1 MKTASSGFKA
11 VILAGGSGERF
22 WPLSTPERPKQ
33 FLRVFGGESLIRQ
46 ALARLDGLVASE
58 DAFVV
63 TTKSLVAA
71 TRKELPEVP
80 KGNIVGEPMRRDT
93 GAAVALGVGL
103 AIGSS
108 RVGVESSRV
117 CLGSYRV
124 GLGSYR
130 VCLESSRVSL
140 GSSRVG
146 LESSSF
152 SKSLKAPN
160 PTLSDANLTLDDPN
174 STLNDPVVGFFS
186 SDQMVAK
193 PKEFRKVVKKA
204 VALARRRD
212 AIVTIGIKP
221 AFPATGFRYIS
232 PKTHAFVEKP
242 DAEKAKK
249 YVKAGYLWNAG
260 MFIARAS
267 VFRCAFAAHAPELE
281 KLASI
286 GASRSS
292 KRAARRSAP
301 TDTRPLAP
309 AGLARLYAALP
320 KISFDYAVMEKA
332 KNVEV
337 VPGDFGWDDVG
348 SFVAFDKYFP
358 HDSRGNVREG
368 PCTVV
373 EAEGNICVAR
383 SARISLLGVKNLVVV
398 TTPDSVLVADK
409 SRLTDMKKL
418 FKR

>member
-1 MKTASSGFKA
+1 MSFKA

-33 FLRVFGGESLIRQ
+33 FLRVFGGASLIRQ
-46 ALARLDGLVASE
+46 AVSRLDSFVSPK
-58 DAFVV
+58 DVFVV
-63 TTKSLVAA
+63 TAKNLVAA

-80 KGNIVGEPMRRDT
+80 KCNIIGEPMRRDT
-93 GAAVALGVGL
+93 GAALALGVGL
-103 AIGSS
+103 AAG
-108 RVGVESSRV
+108 G
-117 CLGSYRV
+117 
-124 GLGSYR
+124 
-130 VCLESSRVSL
+130 
-140 GSSRVG
+140 
-146 LESSSF
+146 
-152 SKSLKAPN
+152 A
-160 PTLSDANLTLDDPN
+160 
-174 STLNDPVVGFFS
+174 DPVVGFFS
-186 SDQMVAK
+186 SDQMVAN
-193 PKEFRKVVKKA
+193 PKAFRKVVSKA
-204 VALARRRD
+204 VALARRKPV
-212 AIVTIGIKP
+212 IVTLGIKP
-221 AFPATGFRYIS
+221 TYPATCFGYIS
-232 PKTHAFVEKP
+232 PKTRTFVEKP
-242 DAEKAKK
+242 DAKTAKK

-267 VFRCAFAAHAPELE
+267 TFRGAFAAHAPELSCLTSSTNH
-281 KLASI
+281 LA
-286 GASRSS
+286 ALYS
-292 KRAARRSAP
+292 K
-301 TDTRPLAP
+301 
-309 AGLARLYAALP
+309 LP

-348 SFVAFDKYFP
+348 SFAAFDKYFP

-398 TTPDSVLVADK
+398 TTPDAVLVADK

>member
-1 MKTASSGFKA
+1 MSTSTFKA

-33 FLRVFGGESLIRQ
+33 FLRVFGGASLIRQ
-46 ALARLDGLVASE
+46 AVSRLDGFVSPK
-58 DAFVV
+58 DVFVV
-63 TTKSLVAA
+63 TAKNLVAA
-71 TRKELPEVP
+71 TRRELPEIP
-80 KGNIVGEPMRRDT
+80 KCNILGEPMRRDT

-103 AIGSS
+103 AS
-108 RVGVESSRV
+108 ES
-117 CLGSYRV
+117 G
-124 GLGSYR
+124 
-130 VCLESSRVSL
+130 L
-140 GSSRVG
+140 GSSRADLG
-146 LESSSF
+146 SC
-152 SKSLKAPN
+152 SLTDPN
-160 PTLSDANLTLDDPN
+160 QTLTDAN
-174 STLNDPVVGFFS
+174 STLIDPIIGFFS
-186 SDQMVAK
+186 SDQMVAN
-193 PKEFRKVVKKA
+193 PKAFRKVVSKA
-204 VALARRRD
+204 VAIARRKQV
-212 AIVTIGIKP
+212 IVTLGIKP
-221 AFPATGFRYIS
+221 TYPATCFGYIS
-232 PKTHAFVEKP
+232 PKTRTFVEKP
-242 DAEKAKK
+242 DAKTAKK

-267 VFRCAFAAHAPELE
+267 TFRGAFAAHAPELSCLTLSTNH
-281 KLASI
+281 LA
-286 GASRSS
+286 ALYS
-292 KRAARRSAP
+292 K
-301 TDTRPLAP
+301 
-309 AGLARLYAALP
+309 LP

-348 SFVAFDKYFP
+348 SFAAFDKYFP
-358 HDSRGNVREG
+358 HDVRGNVREG

>member
-1 MKTASSGFKA
+1 MTKASSEFKA

-103 AIGSS
+103 ATG
-108 RVGVESSRV
+108 G
-117 CLGSYRV
+117 G
-124 GLGSYR
+124 
-130 VCLESSRVSL
+130 
-140 GSSRVG
+140 
-146 LESSSF
+146 
-152 SKSLKAPN
+152 
-160 PTLSDANLTLDDPN
+160 
-174 STLNDPVVGFFS
+174 DPVVGFFS

-221 AFPATGFRYIS
+221 DYPATCFGYIS
-232 PKTHAFVEKP
+232 PKTRAFVEKP

-267 VFRCAFAAHAPELE
+267 IFRGAFAAHAPELE
-281 KLASI
+281 KLANI
-286 GASRSS
+286 GA
-292 KRAARRSAP
+292 RAKSI
-301 TDTRPLAP
+301 AP

-348 SFVAFDKYFP
+348 SFAAFDRYFP

-373 EAEGNICVAR
+373 EASDNICVAR
-383 SARISLLGVKNLVVV
+383 SARISLLGVRNLVVV
-398 TTPDSVLVADK
+398 TTPDAVLVADK
-409 SRLTDMKKL
+409 SRLTEIKRL
-418 FKR
+418 FAK

>member
-1 MKTASSGFKA
+1 MSKADFKA

-33 FLRVFGGESLIRQ
+33 FLRVFGGASLIRQ
-46 ALARLDGLVASE
+46 AVSRLDGFVSPK
-58 DAFVV
+58 DVFVV
-63 TTKSLVAA
+63 TAKNLVAA

-80 KGNIVGEPMRRDT
+80 KCNIIGEPMRRDT

-103 AIGSS
+103 AAG
-108 RVGVESSRV
+108 
-117 CLGSYRV
+117 
-124 GLGSYR
+124 
-130 VCLESSRVSL
+130 
-140 GSSRVG
+140 
-146 LESSSF
+146 
-152 SKSLKAPN
+152 A
-160 PTLSDANLTLDDPN
+160 DDP
-174 STLNDPVVGFFS
+174 VIGFFS

-204 VALARRRD
+204 VALARRKD
-212 AIVTIGIKP
+212 AIVTIGIRP
-221 AFPATGFRYIS
+221 DSPATCFGYTS
-232 PKTHAFVEKP
+232 PKTRAFVEKP

-267 VFRCAFAAHAPELE
+267 VFRGAFAAHAPELE
-281 KLASI
+281 KLANI
-286 GASRSS
+286 GASEKSI
-292 KRAARRSAP
+292 
-301 TDTRPLAP
+301 AP

-348 SFVAFDKYFP
+348 SFAAFDRYFP
-358 HDSRGNVREG
+358 HDARGNVREG

-398 TTPDSVLVADK
+398 TTPDAVLVADK